1 MKGFISILEGGFIGA
16 LFVKVDCQGNG
27 IGSEL
32 LEYVKNIYSNL
43 TLTVY
48 SENFNAVEF
57 YKKEGFIVLDEHID
71 ENVNRLELTMKYDE
85 KINF

>member
-1 MKGFISILEGGFIGA
+1 
-16 LFVKVDCQGNG
+16 
-27 IGSEL
+27 
-32 LEYVKNIYSNL
+32 
-43 TLTVY
+43 VY